1 MEGQLLTRLLPLAL
15 LTGCIITEEVPEG
28 RFDIDPQLNFE
39 AACESSGYDRA
50 VGCVATC
57 GIGASP
63 ALGVE
68 LELFRYLGAGAT
80 YAADDEGAFDARCGR
95 TTWRTCRPNRFDG
108 LDCDQRSRP
117 YCATCTQDGVS
128 MADSNGYRDGYPLVP
143 RAVILAS
150 PLPSMMEGLF
160 LGEAGSCLADCIAAV
175 SRERCEDCRSNEAC
189 LHTGFGRVC
198 HPRGP
203 VAIGHACRGNQD
215 CDSLSCAPEEALCAA
230 P

>member
-1 MEGQLLTRLLPLAL
+1 MLFCAIAL
-15 LTGCIITEEVPEG
+15 LAGCSILTEDVPEEAVVEVNAV
-28 RFDIDPQLNFE
+28 LNFE
-39 AACESSGYDRA
+39 LACEERGYDRA

-80 YAADDEGAFDARCGR
+80 YAADTEASDFDSRCGR
-95 TTWRTCRPNRFDG
+95 TTWRTCRSNRFEG

-117 YCATCTQDGVS
+117 YCATCTPEGVS
-128 MADSNGYRDGYPLVP
+128 LADSNGYQDGYPVVP

-160 LGEAGSCLADCIAAV
+160 LGEAGSCLADCIATV
-175 SRERCEDCRSNEAC
+175 SRSKCGGCASGEGC
-189 LHTGFGRVC
+189 LETAFGEVC
-198 HPRGP
+198 HPRG
-203 VAIGHACRGNQD
+203 VVTAGGACRGNQD
-215 CDSLSCAPEEALCAA
+215 CDSLECEAEEALCAA
-230 P
+230 R